1 MTFCLAVQAQ
11 QRADEQAF
19 TEQPSSPLNSHQ
31 AEPDSAFLQPGP
43 LWESY
48 RHCAARARKKNA
60 ARRGR
65 SFALLKM
72 PDGRQV
78 EFGPQARAG
87 IDPTL
92 IARIRYFA
100 IHCLSCCLHPDLH
113 FCSCPAPPC
122 PALPCPALPCPAL
135 PCPALS
141 FPVLAWP
148 VLSYPAGMYPI
159 TLALPCTA
167 LPA

>member
-113 FCSCPAPPC
+113 FVAALPR
-122 PALPCPALPCPAL
+122 PALPCLALPCLALPCPFL
-135 PCPALS
+135 SWPGLFCPIL
-141 FPVLAWP
+141 LACIP
-148 VLSYPAGMYPI
+148 SP
-159 TLALPCTA
+159 
-167 LPA
+167 